1 MSNFAA
7 FILSHG
13 RADRVYTYSTLRKAG
28 YTGRIVVIIDNQ
40 DKQAEQYRD
49 RYGDQVY
56 IFNKERIAKT
66 TDHGDNFNNLRTTT
80 HVRNAI
86 FEAAREIGIDSFVM
100 LDDDYTSFSYRFSN
114 ELKYGFWSIS
124 KNLNKIFTEIIAF
137 LKCHSSIL
145 SVAVTQGGDFIGGAQ
160 GSPNAKCL
168 KVTRKAMNSF
178 FCITDRPFK
187 FLSRLNE
194 DVNTYVT
201 LGARG
206 ALFLTIN
213 QISLQQHETQTNAG
227 GMSDAY
233 LDSGTYVKSFYTVMY
248 APSCT
253 TIQPMGAVNPRLHHK
268 INWRCAVP
276 KILRESIKKN
286 A

>member
-1 MSNFAA
+1 MSDFAA

-28 YTGRIVVIIDNQ
+28 YTGRVVVIIDNE
-40 DKQAEQYRD
+40 DKQAAQYREK
-49 RYGDQVY
+49 YGDQVY
-56 IFNKERIAKT
+56 VFDKKRIAKT
-66 TDHGDNFNNLRTTT
+66 TDHGDNFNNLRTTA

-86 FEAAREIGIDSFVM
+86 FEAARELGIDSFVM
-100 LDDDYTSFSYRFSN
+100 LDDDYTSFAYRFSD
-114 ELKYGFWSIS
+114 EYEYGHWQIK
-124 KNLNKIFTEIIAF
+124 KNLNQIFAKIIDFV
-137 LKCHSSIL
+137 KCSPSIL
-145 SVAVTQGGDFIGGAQ
+145 SVALSQGGDFIGGLD
-160 GSPNAKCL
+160 GSPNAKCV
-168 KVTRKAMNSF
+168 KITRKAMNSF
-178 FCITDRPFK
+178 FCFTDRPFK

-201 LGARG
+201 IGARG
-206 ALFLTIN
+206 GLFLTIN
-213 QISLQQHETQTNAG
+213 QLSLEQKETQTNAG

-268 INWRCAVP
+268 INWRRAVP
-276 KILRESIKKN
+276 KILRESLKKN